1 MKYLIKDST
10 GKPSVTHTAFIIGF
24 ITATAKLLLS
34 GIEVGGLT
42 LEKFSGGE
50 YASAVAA
57 LGAIYVLR
65 RNMGNPN
72 KEVKNGQEQETL

>member
-34 GIEVGGLT
+34 GVEIGGLT
-42 LEKFSGGE
+42 LEPFSGGD
-50 YASAVAA
+50 YAAAVSA

-65 RNMGNPN
+65 RNMGNPEKKDSDN
-72 KEVKNGQEQETL
+72 E

>member
-24 ITATAKLLLS
+24 LAATAKLLLS
-34 GIEVGGLT
+34 GITIGDLT
-42 LEKFSGGE
+42 VEQFNGVE
-50 YASAVAA
+50 YGAAISA

-65 RNMGNPN
+65 RNLGNT
-72 KEVKNGQEQETL
+72 KDSSDEQGK